1 MSKVPLFS
9 FRSPSLPLSLFIAKI
24 IGIMVPWKRDGYF
37 HDLIELK
44 CQLMSEKIDSGGMAR
59 ERIPHP
65 CNTD

>member
-44 CQLMSEKIDSGGMAR
+44 YV
-59 ERIPHP
+59 
-65 CNTD
+65 N